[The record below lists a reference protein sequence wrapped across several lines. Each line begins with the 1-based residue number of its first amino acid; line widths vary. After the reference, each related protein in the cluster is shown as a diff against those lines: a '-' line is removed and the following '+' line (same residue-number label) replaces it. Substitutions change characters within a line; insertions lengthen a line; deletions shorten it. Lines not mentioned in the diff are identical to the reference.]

1 MSAHPVDTPGDGD
14 VLLSRF
20 GRFEAGRW
28 RAVVADGPT
37 LLERLQAGPVDLTEA
52 DVERLRVALAEDD
65 DEGDGEDVDPNNPFG
80 IEIATDELPG
90 NPPPAERTPVDTE
103 MPPPPNAAEFTMPVS
118 FLEGWLTADNRYFE
132 PGGIGRRALPW
143 TLMAMR
149 RNPDGGWV
157 GHDAAVTAGRI
168 DTAERFDASSTVN
181 PETGQ
186 PYGAGVFAWRLSGW
200 VIADTEEAASTRG
213 YVETGVLRGLSVDMS
228 EAVSVIEIT
237 ELDEEGWPIDGRE
250 RVTQG
255 ALMGATICPFPA
267 FPGAY
272 IEMTG
277 RTTDAEGNVTDGTP
291 AVPEPADA
299 AAAAVVASGQAHRQ
313 RMAQIGM
320 RPVRVV
326 EGTGCS
332 SCDDERAEV
341 PSAVVASGG
350 PVAPPAAWF
359 EDPRLEGPTPLTL
372 TEDGRIFGHYALW
385 GTCHTGMQG
394 ICLTPEELKSPDGE
408 YPMFHLGAVRTAEGS
423 LVSVGQIT
431 LGTGHAS
438 TDPRVSAWAAKEHY
452 DNTGTATCDVRV
464 GEDAYGFWLN
474 GAVRPGVTPE
484 TTREL
489 QGAKLSGD
497 WREPVWDGGMRLVG
511 LLACNVPG
519 FPVERPHAVAASGRL
534 RAVVAA
540 GVASAPVRQS
550 DRVEEIIEREVAKR
564 MAPVDKLRAHLALER
579 IGIVR

>member
-1 MSAHPVDTPGDGD
+1 MSTHPVDTPGDGD

-37 LLERLQAGPVDLTEA
+37 LLERLEAGTVELSEE
-52 DVERLRVALAEDD
+52 DVQTLRVALAEDD
-65 DEGDGEDVDPNNPFG
+65 EDGEDVEGFG
-80 IEIATDELPG
+80 IEVATDVLPG
-90 NPPPAERTPVDTE
+90 DPPPAERTPVDTE

-118 FLEGWLTADNRYFE
+118 FLEGWMTGDNRYFE

-149 RNPDGGWV
+149 RNPDGGWG
-157 GHDAAVTAGRI
+157 GHDAAVVAGRI
-168 DTAERFDASSTVN
+168 DSAERFDASTTTN

-186 PYGAGVFAWRLSGW
+186 PYGEGVFAWRLGGW
-200 VIADTEEAASTRG
+200 VISDTEEAASTRT

-228 EAVSVIEIT
+228 EARSEIEIT
-237 ELDEEGWPIDGRE
+237 EVDEDGWPIDGRE

-267 FPGAY
+267 FPGAF
-272 IEMTG
+272 IELTG
-277 RTTDAEGNVTDGTP
+277 RTTDAEGNVTDGT
-291 AVPEPADA
+291 AVTPEPADA
-299 AAAAVVASGQAHRQ
+299 EAAAVVASGAAGRAAWS
-313 RMAQIGM
+313 RISM
-320 RPVRVV
+320 RPVRIV
-326 EGTGCS
+326 EGTGCN
-332 SCDDERAEV
+332 SCDEERAGT
-341 PSAVVASGG
+341 SAVVASGG
-350 PVAPPAAWF
+350 GPVHPPAAWF
-359 EDPRLEGPTPLTL
+359 EDPKLEGPTPLTL
-372 TEDGRIFGHYALW
+372 TDDGRIFGHYALW

-394 ICLTPEELKSPDGE
+394 VCLTPEELRSPDGE

-464 GEDAYGFWLN
+464 GEDDYGFWLN
-474 GAVRPGVTPE
+474 GAVRPGVTPQ
-484 TTREL
+484 TVREL

-497 WREPVWDGGMRLVG
+497 WREPIWDGGMRLVG

-550 DRVEEIIEREVAKR
+550 DRVEEIIAREVAKR
-564 MAPVDKLRAHLALER
+564 MAPVDKLRARLALER
-579 IGIVR
+579 LGIGQRAG

>member
-1 MSAHPVDTPGDGD
+1 MDAQPVDNPGDT
-14 VLLSRF
+14 LSRF

-37 LLERLQAGPVDLTEA
+37 LLERLAAGTVELSEE

-65 DEGDGEDVDPNNPFG
+65 EDDDEVEPNDLG
-80 IEIATDELPG
+80 IVVSDEVLPG

-103 MPPPPNAAEFTMPVS
+103 LPPPPNAAEFTMPVS

-149 RNPDGGWV
+149 RNPDGGWG

-168 DTAERFDASSTVN
+168 DTAERFDASSTTN

-186 PYGAGVFAWRLSGW
+186 PYGAGVFAWRLGGW
-200 VIADTEEAASTRG
+200 VVSDTEEAASTRT

-228 EAVSVIEIT
+228 EARSEIEIT
-237 ELDEEGWPIDGRE
+237 EVDEDGWPLDGRE

-277 RTTDAEGNVTDGTP
+277 RVTDAEGNVTDGTP
-291 AVPEPADA
+291 AVPEPAEA
-299 AAAAVVASGQAHRQ
+299 ASLAVVASGAAARA
-313 RMAQIGM
+313 RFAEVGM
-320 RPVRVV
+320 RPVRIV
-326 EGTGCS
+326 EGTGCT
-332 SCDDERAEV
+332 SCDDEQAGR
-341 PSAVVASGG
+341 AVVASGG
-350 PVAPPAAWF
+350 GPLAPPAAWF
-359 EDPRLEGPTPLTL
+359 DPPNFDGPTPLTL
-372 TEDGRIFGHYALW
+372 TEEGRIFGHYALR

-394 ICLTPEELKSPDGE
+394 ICLTPEELASPDGE

-452 DNTGTATCDVRV
+452 DNTGTAAADVRV
-464 GEDAYGFWLN
+464 GEDEFGFWLN
-474 GAVRPGVTPE
+474 GAVRPGVSPE
-484 TTREL
+484 TVREL
-489 QGAKLSGD
+489 QAAKLSGD
-497 WREPVWDGGMRLVG
+497 WREPIWDGGMRLVG

-550 DRVEEIIEREVAKR
+550 DRVEEIIAREVAKR
-564 MAPVDKLRAHLALER
+564 MAPVDKLRARLALER
-579 IGIVR
+579 IGIGRRAG